1 MQNFYRE
8 TGAIISPQKQIL
20 HLVDGTAGLTV
31 FPQELLWN
39 LHKNN
44 PGIVYALS
52 HVHPPGMAGLSHEDE
67 TTLLAQALA
76 MSPFPARM
84 ITITETAHPTDYR
97 IQFLETCY
105 FLRLEAKEE
114 WQKDKTKKRMWEIL
128 MEWEKYHSV
137 YVDSDSEIQEEG
149 MVEWY
154 GNLLLQGSYK

>member
-1 MQNFYRE
+1 MKFVNE
-8 TGAIISPQKQIL
+8 TGAIISPNKQIL
-20 HLVDGTAGLTV
+20 HLVDGTAGLTM

-84 ITITETAHPTDYR
+84 ITITETANPNDYT
-97 IQFLETCY
+97 ILCLETCY

-114 WQKDKTKKRMWEIL
+114 WQKDKTKKRKWEIL
-128 MEWEKYHSV
+128 KESEKYHRMFL
-137 YVDSDSEIQEEG
+137 DSDGEIQEEG

-154 GNLLLQGSYK
+154 GNLLIQGSYK